1 MKRNTIRTFFSS
13 LLLLIFLLTSP
24 SWADAPD
31 LAEETPVLQSK
42 RAPYYPDV
50 GNYLKSP
57 PVESEIPPKVSFGAQ
72 MIQMLLM
79 LGLIL
84 LLLLFS
90 AWFIR
95 RMMQTR
101 THSLNK
107 VNDIKILEQRALSQ
121 KAIVYLLEI
130 SGKKIVL
137 GESPA
142 GLHYFTE
149 FAEERN
155 ALASDTNLQ
164 HSFEEVMQRKIQ
176 KERV

>member
-84 LLLLFS
+84 L
-90 AWFIR
+90 
-95 RMMQTR
+95 
-101 THSLNK
+101 
-107 VNDIKILEQRALSQ
+107 
-121 KAIVYLLEI
+121 
-130 SGKKIVL
+130 
-137 GESPA
+137 
-142 GLHYFTE
+142 
-149 FAEERN
+149 
-155 ALASDTNLQ
+155 
-164 HSFEEVMQRKIQ
+164 
-176 KERV
+176 